1 MSRFPRA
8 VVPFALTL
16 LSYHTVLASAE
27 QFEPF
32 VGECGGRS
40 GWWVSLP
47 DGNEYVRER
56 FGERRFFLEFTGPG
70 SSGGGYRIWMSKD
83 GDLLWAIEGE
93 YTCSN
98 GTAFCYLLLDSE
110 DEKHRD
116 FNVRIAYFDYNRT
129 QFMHLNDIMGS
140 TASECRNSDCTTYM
154 DKKWAKDEEREK
166 WSSDPL
172 SHYIFNTF
180 YLYDCKDERE

>member
-1 MSRFPRA
+1 MIRFCRA
-8 VVPFALTL
+8 VVPIAIAI
-16 LSYHTVLASAE
+16 LSCHPVLARAE

-32 VGECGGRS
+32 DGECGGRQ

-70 SSGGGYRIWMSKD
+70 STGGGYRIWMSKD
-83 GDLLWAIEGE
+83 GQLLWGTEGD
-93 YTCSN
+93 YVCSM
-98 GTAFCYLLLDSE
+98 GTAFCYLEVDSD
-110 DEKHRD
+110 DEAYSD
-116 FNVRIAYFDYNRT
+116 FSTRIEYFDYNST
-129 QFMHLNDIMGS
+129 QFIHLNDMYGS
-140 TASECRNSDCTTYM
+140 TVSECRNSDCTTFM

-166 WSSDPL
+166 LASDPM

-180 YLYDCKDERE
+180 YLYDCKSERE